1 MPWMQRYSFN
11 EGEVSPLL
19 RGRPDFAKYES
30 ACSKMLNFFVHP
42 QGGCSNRP
50 GTRYIGEALGAC
62 RNIPFVFSRTQA
74 YILVFSGG
82 RMESEV
88 EVGGYMQVVVDN
100 GFLPI
105 DATPGQTTR
114 FQIDTPYK
122 TADLPLIKYQAQ
134 VGDTMIL
141 THEDYPAQKLVR
153 TGTYT
158 WTLTAAQFGPT
169 VDPPATVS
177 AVYSATPGSTN
188 RTFQYVVTAF
198 TSNGGESYASAE
210 ATVITDSP
218 WPDGKYVTLT
228 WDAVPGATHYNV
240 YKNSAGLFGWIG
252 TVSASVGIADIMNG
266 ARDITVTGPVAGTQV
281 IDSTKRAFTAGGSC
295 IFNEDRQLVFS
306 ASTDYRL
313 DQGDKAKTFELSMFF
328 RIDSFPAAPTNG
340 QKMTLACSPGAW
352 KVWIEYESAT
362 TAWYLK
368 GQRNAETIMRVGTA
382 VNTTGTATFHFMR
395 YRFEVADYITYF
407 QNNGS
412 GVYTGHLATRSPT
425 AAMTATTAMTVG
437 GLVDGTE
444 RFKGYIDEFRILAG
458 DPGTGTV
465 PTSQRAPTTK
475 TKVLIH
481 FDGPTMLDDAIDP
494 SGTSSPVENK
504 EPFGGE
510 YPGCSAIFNQRLLLG
525 RTDNSPQTIAGS
537 RVGDYFN
544 FGTSV
549 LVKDDDALT
558 IPIAS
563 RQLAEIHHLVPLED
577 LVVFTGSTFFTVA
590 GAEDRVLTP
599 SNIMVRPKS
608 ESPCS
613 ATVPP
618 VVVGGVIFFVPPT
631 AAKVQGLGFD
641 FSGGGYEERVA
652 SLLAEHLPRL
662 HPIKEWGYARAPDS
676 VIWCVC
682 TDGTGLAF
690 TYLKEHDIY
699 AWSQITTTSG
709 DYLHSTAVIPS
720 ATQDVPYFAVKRRV
734 GGVDKYYIEKL
745 ETRVSTAVIG
755 SYYMDCALA
764 YSNATPFTSV
774 AGLSHLAGRTVGVVA
789 NGAYIGTQT
798 VTANAVTVPTGTTSA
813 CVGLLY
819 DQEVE
824 VLPPGMTA
832 ADGAQFGRT
841 VKVGPR
847 LRVMFSESRGGKFA
861 PVVEGVASSYAT
873 LYGFADTGTTPYS
886 GCKEVNIAGLPGPL
900 AHLRIV
906 QDAPYPITLV
916 SVNAEYTASNS

>member
-11 EGEVSPLL
+11 AGEVSPLL

-30 ACSKMLNFFVHP
+30 ACAKMLNFFVHP

-50 GTRYIGEALGAC
+50 GTRYVGEALGAC
-62 RNIPFVFSRTQA
+62 RLVPFVFSRTQA

-88 EVGGYMQVVVDN
+88 EVGGYMQVAVNN
-100 GFLPI
+100 GFLPVSV
-105 DATPGQTTR
+105 GSGTR

-122 TADLPLIKYQAQ
+122 TADLPLLKFQAQ

-141 THEDYPAQKLVR
+141 THEGYPVQKLAR

-169 VDPPATVS
+169 VNPPATVS

-281 IDSTKRAFTAGGSC
+281 IVSTIRAFTAGGAC
-295 IFNEDRQLVFS
+295 IFNEDRQLTFS

-313 DQGDKAKTFELSMFF
+313 DAGVKTTEYELTMFF
-328 RIDSFPAAPTNG
+328 RVDTFAVTD
-340 QKMTLACSPGAW
+340 TVLAYAPGAW
-352 KVWIEYESAT
+352 KLWIDNAT
-362 TAWYLK
+362 KTLK
-368 GQRNAETIMRVGTA
+368 FQRNAEAIQTVSRA
-382 VNTTGTATFHFMR
+382 VNTAGTATFHFARVR
-395 YRFEVADYITYF
+395 YDSGTGELVQYWE
-407 QNNGS
+407 NNGS
-412 GVYTGHLATRSPT
+412 GTYTMYQSSGRTPT
-425 AAMTATTAMTVG
+425 AAMAAVTTMHIG
-437 GLVDGTE
+437 GLANGTE
-444 RFKGYIDEFRILAG
+444 RFKGYIDEFRILRG
-458 DPGTGTV
+458 SSGTAAV
-465 PTSQRAPTTK
+465 PPQQRSPSTL

-563 RQLAEIHHLVPLED
+563 RQLAEIYHLVPLED

-682 TDGTGLAF
+682 TDGMGLAF